1 MTDEISNS
9 CIYWYLFVCSTWN
22 AGAKSGC
29 YPLSGIVT
37 EHAGEFRLQKG
48 TIGYADPMFLSEANF
63 LKEKLQALSFQMKV
77 KKGSLKT
84 SIALM
89 CDAGCQQKD
98 AYRVQITPKQ
108 VIISGSTA
116 TGIFYGI
123 QTFLQL
129 VNNEGGTLK
138 CCEIQDSPRYA
149 WRGYMLDEARHF
161 FGKEKVKQL
170 LDQMAYYKLNKFHWH
185 LTDEPGWRIEI
196 KKYPRLTSVGGER
209 KLE

>member
-1 MTDEISNS
+1 MKLVIAVFIGI
-9 CIYWYLFVCSTWN
+9 CLFVPLGMQGQKV
-22 AGAKSGC
+22 AVIP
-29 YPLSGIVT
+29 YPESIT

-116 TGIFYGI
+116 T
-123 QTFLQL
+123 
-129 VNNEGGTLK
+129 V
-138 CCEIQDSPRYA
+138 
-149 WRGYMLDEARHF
+149 F
-161 FGKEKVKQL
+161 F
-170 LDQMAYYKLNKFHWH
+170 
-185 LTDEPGWRIEI
+185 
-196 KKYPRLTSVGGER
+196 
-209 KLE
+209 